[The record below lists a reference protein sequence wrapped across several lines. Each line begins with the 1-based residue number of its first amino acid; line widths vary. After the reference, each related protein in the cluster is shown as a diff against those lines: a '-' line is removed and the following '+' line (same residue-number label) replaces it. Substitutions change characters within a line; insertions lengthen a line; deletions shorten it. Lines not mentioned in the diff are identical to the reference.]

1 MTNTWQKTLAI
12 FTNRKMLVIFLLGI
26 SSGLPLLLTSSTL
39 GFWLEESKVSLA
51 NIGAMALVGSFYAL
65 KFLWSPVVDIVKIPL
80 LSRIFGRRRG
90 WLLFTQIMLMLS
102 IFGLASTNPAES
114 LLPVVIFSLAIAFF
128 SATQDI
134 VVDGYRID
142 ILSAEE
148 QAAGSVP
155 SVYGYRVGMY
165 LAGAVG
171 LLLSA
176 HFSWNVVYAIF
187 GGCVMIGV
195 LGTLLGTEP
204 EFKTQRKLSVIA
216 PFADFMTR
224 KNWIILLLFI
234 IAYKFSGAFM
244 GGGLMSSFYLKMDFS
259 KEEIALAVKTF
270 GFFATIL
277 GLFVGGLLATKI
289 GIVKILWIDII
300 LSALTN
306 LLFIP
311 IIYNQGNL
319 FLLTLAV
326 SVDNFV
332 TSIGTVAL
340 VAFLSILCN
349 KQYSATQYALLS
361 SLASLGR
368 IVLAANS
375 GWIVEDIGWTNF
387 YILTCAS
394 ALPAL
399 LLMPRIAKY
408 LAINLD
414 AQQQK

>member
-1 MTNTWQKTLAI
+1 MTTTWQKTLAI

-39 GFWLEESKVSLA
+39 GFWLEESKVSLT
-51 NIGAMALVGSFYAL
+51 NIGAMALVGSFYSL
-65 KFLWSPVVDIVKIPL
+65 KFLWSPLVDIIKIPVL
-80 LSRIFGRRRG
+80 CRIFGRRRG

-102 IFGLASTNPAES
+102 IFGLASTNPAEN
-114 LLPVVIFSLAIAFF
+114 LMPVVLFALAIAFF

-134 VVDGYRID
+134 VVDAYRID
-142 ILSAEE
+142 ILTAEE
-148 QAAGSVP
+148 QAAGTVP

-171 LLLSA
+171 LLLSS
-176 HFSWNVVYAIF
+176 HFSWDAVYVIF
-187 GGCVMIGV
+187 GCCVLIGV
-195 LGTLLGTEP
+195 AGTLLGAEP
-204 EFKTQRKLSVIA
+204 EFKTRKKLSVIA
-216 PFADFMTR
+216 PFADFMTQ
-224 KNWIILLLFI
+224 KNWVILLLFI

-259 KEEIALAVKTF
+259 KDEIAVAVKTF
-270 GFFATIL
+270 GFFATIF

-311 IIYNQGNL
+311 IIYHQGNL

-326 SVDNFV
+326 SIDNFV

-368 IVLAANS
+368 IVLAANA

-399 LLMPRIAKY
+399 LLMPIVAKY
-408 LAINLD
+408 LD
-414 AQQQK
+414 EKKRTE